1 VTRWRRSTI
10 SKSVDSDDRRHNR
23 LLICAHEVLGDQ
35 VPSHA
40 NAVPSFGLTRTE
52 IIPTCPAD
60 PHRPAEA
67 AAQPPTEGKGGL
79 KM

>member
-1 VTRWRRSTI
+1 VT
-10 SKSVDSDDRRHNR
+10 
-23 LLICAHEVLGDQ
+23 Q
-35 VPSHA
+35 VPPHA